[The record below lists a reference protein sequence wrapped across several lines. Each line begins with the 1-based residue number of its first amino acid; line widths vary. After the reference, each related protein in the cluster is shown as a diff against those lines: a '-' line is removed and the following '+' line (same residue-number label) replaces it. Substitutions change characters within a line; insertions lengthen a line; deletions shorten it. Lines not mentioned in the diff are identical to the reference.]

1 MTPTIMDTADTTHRT
16 MLLTTGCEST
26 ICGLSECIGFYF
38 GGGMSS
44 YHLEQLHHSLA
55 TIECQHLTCS
65 DKR

>member
-1 MTPTIMDTADTTHRT
+1 MTPTTMDTSDTTHRT
-16 MLLTTGCEST
+16 MLLTARCEST
-26 ICGLSECIGFYF
+26 ICGLSECIGFHF

-55 TIECQHLTCS
+55 TIECQHLTYI